1 MRSNDQG
8 CFVVF
13 LLNCPAFHALLFYF
27 LAILCQSLF
36 SGLGDIEQSVIL
48 GSNQSLKQEYINTL
62 TSYLSPV
69 LQPRYTGWK
78 KCYQATV
85 DDWEPSSFRVKCTYK
100 GPTVTI
106 VRYGNYILGGYT
118 SYIWKR
124 EYQLLLP
131 LLCLCQVHHA
141 DTFVTRPKETITCTY
156 LLAISFY
163 EGLRAY
169 FLNQMFLCLFD
180 FFGGKIYEIK
190 FGPPYLLAVRLL
202 ATVLNPW
209 VSTHLCLRLG
219 RGRGIRLWLYT
230 YMTHVYEGINQ
241 NN

>member
-1 MRSNDQG
+1 MM
-8 CFVVF
+8 F
-13 LLNCPAFHALLFYF
+13 LLNCPAFQALLFYF

-36 SGLGDIEQSVIL
+36 SGLGDIEQSAIL
-48 GSNQSLKQEYINTL
+48 SSNQGLKQEYINTL

-118 SYIWKR
+118 SYTWKR

-131 LLCLCQVHHA
+131 LLPLKCMLTHLSQ
-141 DTFVTRPKETITCTY
+141 DPKRRSRVRIY
-156 LLAISFY
+156 WLSRFMQ
-163 EGLRAY
+163 EGRGAY
-169 FLNQMFLCLFD
+169 ILNQMFLCLFD
-180 FFGGKIYEIK
+180 LFWWKNI
-190 FGPPYLLAVRLL
+190 
-202 ATVLNPW
+202 
-209 VSTHLCLRLG
+209 
-219 RGRGIRLWLYT
+219 
-230 YMTHVYEGINQ
+230 
-241 NN
+241 

>member
-1 MRSNDQG
+1 M
-8 CFVVF
+8 F

-36 SGLGDIEQSVIL
+36 SGLGDIEQSAIL
-48 GSNQSLKQEYINTL
+48 SSNQGLKQEYINTL

-106 VRYGNYILGGYT
+106 VRYGNYTLGGYT
-118 SYIWKR
+118 KLIWKS

-131 LLCLCQVHHA
+131 LLRLCQVHA

-163 EGLRAY
+163 ATRTWGVY
-169 FLNQMFLCLFD
+169 SQPNVS
-180 FFGGKIYEIK
+180 
-190 FGPPYLLAVRLL
+190 LLV
-202 ATVLNPW
+202 
-209 VSTHLCLRLG
+209 
-219 RGRGIRLWLYT
+219 
-230 YMTHVYEGINQ
+230 
-241 NN
+241 